1 MISDFLCRDP
11 IDLLFSNTSKN
22 SSVTYTS
29 RGIHH
34 LDPLEHD
41 SSSLLYTRSTAGAA
55 GYSWPYTRSTAWA
68 AGYSWPYTR
77 STAGAAGYSWP
88 YSLFYGLGGGIFL
101 ALPVLNTHR
110 LFNRPKGRKIG
121 PGIKWV
127 PGVEHPSII

>member
-55 GYSWPYTRSTAWA
+55 GYSWPYTRSTA
-68 AGYSWPYTR
+68 
-77 STAGAAGYSWP
+77 GAAGYSWP

-101 ALPVLNTHR
+101 AL
-110 LFNRPKGRKIG
+110 LFILRPGRRDIPG
-121 PGIKWV
+121 PTPDLRPGRRDIPGP